1 MVDSVQRSSSI
12 PVPDFVTAKGSRD
25 PLPLTSPAERTKVGD
40 KANRANSQTSRD
52 AFEDYLN
59 QSGISSLEQAQKGGT
74 FDPVN
79 DIVAN
84 SVYTQP
90 KDKTQ
95 Y

>member
-12 PVPDFVTAKGSRD
+12 PVPDFVTAKGTRD
-25 PLPLTSPAERTKVGD
+25 PLPLASPAERAKVDD
-40 KANRANSQTSRD
+40 KVNQATSQTSRD
-52 AFEDYLN
+52 TFEDYLN
-59 QSGISSLEQAQKGGT
+59 QSDISALEKAQKGST
-74 FDPVN
+74 FDPVS

>member
-1 MVDSVQRSSSI
+1 MVDSVQRSSST
-12 PVPDFVTAKGSRD
+12 PVPDFVTTKGTRD
-25 PLPLTSPAERTKVGD
+25 PLPLASPAERTKVDD
-40 KANRANSQTSRD
+40 KANLAKSQTD
-52 AFEDYLN
+52 QDKFEDYLN
-59 QSGISSLEQAQKGGT
+59 QSGVSALEKAQTSNT
-74 FDPVN
+74 FDPVS